1 MMRLVAAMVDRLVH
15 LKTDPKLLELIRE
28 SVELVKNM
36 TPEEL
41 EAMIGAQR
49 ESWARQ
55 DMD

>member
-1 MMRLVAAMVDRLVH
+1 MMPDP
-15 LKTDPKLLELIRE
+15 KTDPRLLELIRQ
-28 SVELVKNM
+28 SVERVKNM

-41 EAMIGAQR
+41 EAMLKAQR